1 MVFWPGEPSHLRFK
15 YPPRLDTITVKSPGD
30 GGVSGGAS
38 FLAIIYTGF
47 HSSSSKS
54 AVHGKSAAF
63 PSKHGNKQYPPCYYH
78 IKSNTRLDTLRCLQ
92 LALFYLATAL

>member
-54 AVHGKSAAF
+54 AVHGKSGHSL
-63 PSKHGNKQYPPCYYH
+63 PNMVTN
-78 IKSNTRLDTLRCLQ
+78 NTRH
-92 LALFYLATAL
+92 ATII